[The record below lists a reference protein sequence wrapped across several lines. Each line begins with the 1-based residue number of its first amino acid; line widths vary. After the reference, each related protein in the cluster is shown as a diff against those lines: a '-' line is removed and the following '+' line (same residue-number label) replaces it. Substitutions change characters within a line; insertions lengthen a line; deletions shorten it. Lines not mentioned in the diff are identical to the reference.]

1 MFLRSFFPSREMAEK
16 FFSKN
21 SAPTL
26 KIHSIS
32 TNSTKSRDPPEIF
45 ERSTLW
51 SEQVSPKISIHS
63 KSMTRRETQN
73 TLRKRVGAKL
83 FDATVIEIL

>member
-1 MFLRSFFPSREMAEK
+1 MPREMAEK
-16 FFSKN
+16 NFSKN

-26 KIHSIS
+26 KIHSLS

-51 SEQVSPKISIHS
+51 SEQVSPKISTHS

-83 FDATVIEIL
+83 FEATVSRCIPLTA